1 MDTVVSVQNLVKKYE
16 DQYTVKD
23 LSFKVKK
30 ENN

>member
-1 MDTVVSVQNLVKKYE
+1 MNTVVSVQNLVKKYK
-16 DQYTVKD
+16 DQYAVKD

>member
-1 MDTVVSVQNLVKKYE
+1 MDTVVSVQNLVKKYKN
-16 DQYTVKD
+16 QYTVKD